1 MGHRA
6 VHPMP
11 SEARRRAYIG
21 AGGPRW
27 QGALVDLPPWT
38 ARHSACP
45 VTRPTP
51 YRFIGG
57 SSSRLG
63 GVHIDRSCAA
73 AAFWTRHSLLRARLS
88 APATGRPPTDR
99 AMTDPRQSLHVRDAD
114 GGERDGGCSHSCS
127 KTWCDAL
134 GRLRRGETVRLCMP
148 RRDGTGETRCER
160 LDRARVAHNPEV
172 GGSNPPPA
180 TENCLMA

>member
-1 MGHRA
+1 MTRGA
-6 VHPMP
+6 VDRTTCRSTGARVHCHTNAGP
-11 SEARRRAYIG
+11 ST
-21 AGGPRW
+21 PSN
-27 QGALVDLPPWT
+27 QPDHVHNLS
-38 ARHSACP
+38 SACP

-148 RRDGTGETRCER
+148 RQDGTRETRCEGM
-160 LDRARVAHNPEV
+160 DRARVAHNPEV